1 VLDDRLERPGV
12 KLNDADLAGI
22 PFRIVVGKKVPDGLV
37 ELSERSTRQTGDVK
51 IEEVVALLR
60 QKLVAAKA

>member
-1 VLDDRLERPGV
+1 
-12 KLNDADLAGI
+12 
-22 PFRIVVGKKVPDGLV
+22 LV